1 MININEYLINK
12 NTRETKYDDSDG
24 FSLWFID
31 FNHPDDYSILTI
43 NLTKIMHPYV
53 ATEISLSQYNIKG
66 ILPKYVFKAYNYSS
80 KSDQL
85 FSMTYKGS
93 NASDKTDALLVRS
106 DTTTDYFIFK
116 TDKLKYILN
125 DLVKNHKMYFTYKLN
140 GKVEKYEWNYNHLS
154 TSNTGK
160 FIKDYLD
167 GLN

>member
-12 NTRETKYDDSDG
+12 NTKETKYDIDG

-43 NLTKIMHPYV
+43 NSAKIMHPYV
-53 ATEISLSQYNIKG
+53 ATEISLNQYNVKG
-66 ILPKYVFKAYNYSS
+66 ILPKYVFTTYDYSS
-80 KSDQL
+80 KKDRL
-85 FSMTYKGS
+85 FTVNYKGK
-93 NASDKTDALLVRS
+93 NASNKTDALLVRS
-106 DTTTDYFIFK
+106 GDDTADYFIFK

-125 DLVKNHKMYFTYKLN
+125 DLVKNHKMYFTYKLD
-140 GKVEKYEWNYNHLS
+140 GKVQKYEWNYNHLS